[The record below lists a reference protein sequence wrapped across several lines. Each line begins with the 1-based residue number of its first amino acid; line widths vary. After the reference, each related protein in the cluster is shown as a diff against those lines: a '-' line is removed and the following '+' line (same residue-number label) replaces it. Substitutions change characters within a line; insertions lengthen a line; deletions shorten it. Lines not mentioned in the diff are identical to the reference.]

1 MRKCKMVLNET
12 FLNNTQYTIRSPHV
26 YSRKNN
32 VQPIKLT
39 NYCCLGDI
47 HHFSKNDV
55 KYSDSEFPLFSQ
67 TKEMGIFHLSDVT

>member
-12 FLNNTQYTIRSPHV
+12 FLNNTQYTIRSPHI
-26 YSRKNN
+26 YSRQNN

-55 KYSDSEFPLFSQ
+55 KY
-67 TKEMGIFHLSDVT
+67 